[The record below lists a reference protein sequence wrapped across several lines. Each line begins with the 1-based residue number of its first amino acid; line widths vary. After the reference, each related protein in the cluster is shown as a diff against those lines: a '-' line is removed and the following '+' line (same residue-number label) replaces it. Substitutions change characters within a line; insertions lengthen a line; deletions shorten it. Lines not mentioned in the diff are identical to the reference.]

1 MLPMQMSVPRYKR
14 GKVVKQPTHPLFRP
28 DPEGGGIV
36 IPQDMVESEDNTQ
49 PGFLSKPNIFPTA
62 SGTFLDS
69 LPDERNVYVY
79 DEEEGAIKPKTVS
92 RNTGS
97 RVAQM
102 MGNTWGKQP
111 AAKSKLQMLKE
122 TWGKRSTFKF
132 GLGTRSKASGAEQ
145 NGTVSQITGEPTQ
158 SNPSRESKA
167 DNSVPLFVKSLWN
180 THFKRDEIRDN
191 YEIESDDRVTKKWE
205 TENSEEVVDPNFSWK
220 KESSERKDYNDDDY
234 GEVEEID
241 DDDVASD
248 EDDGHEGKLY
258 NIPSSSEDEGDV
270 ERVVTVPNL
279 NIVYEKKIVE
289 RKNYNIP
296 GYEEET
302 EIPDYEHENV
312 PSRESNFS
320 FEKKV
325 IERKNYNDVS
335 SAEEEDEDIN
345 QDAMVTNRKRQAPGI
360 PITQESY
367 HTQKLHRTMSDDH
380 SSVSDEMYTY
390 SYEEGLDA
398 CGTSHSPRTPRT
410 PVTPRTP
417 TDDVMINPLQFMPS
431 VKLEVDMNNV
441 PNMPNESSDG
451 ADNSSWARPYEEN
464 SSDKKGKHDYD
475 NFAYLHDMTDSE
487 HNVTEI

>member
-1 MLPMQMSVPRYKR
+1 MVPMQMSLPRYKR
-14 GKVVKQPTHPLFRP
+14 GNVVKQPTHPLFRP
-28 DPEGGGIV
+28 DPEGGGII
-36 IPQDMVESEDNTQ
+36 IPQDVESEDNTQ

-62 SGTFLDS
+62 SRTFLDS

-122 TWGKRSTFKF
+122 TWGKRNTFKF

-145 NGTVSQITGEPTQ
+145 NGSVSKITGEPTQ
-158 SNPSRESKA
+158 STPTGELKA

-180 THFKRDEIRDN
+180 THFKKDEIRDN
-191 YEIESDDRVTKKWE
+191 YEIESDNRVTKRWE
-205 TENSEEVVDPNFSWK
+205 TENPEEGVDSNFSWRRG
-220 KESSERKDYNDDDY
+220 SSERKDFNDDDDY

-248 EDDGHEGKLY
+248 EDGNEGKVY
-258 NIPSSSEDEGDV
+258 NIPSSSEDEGDT
-270 ERVVTVPNL
+270 ERVVTVPNP

-289 RKNYNIP
+289 RKNFNVP

-302 EIPDYEHENV
+302 EIHDHEHETV
-312 PSRESNFS
+312 PSRGPNFS

-325 IERKNYNDVS
+325 VERRNYNDVS
-335 SAEEEDEDIN
+335 SADEEDEDIN
-345 QDAMVTNRKRQAPGI
+345 DDNMVIHTKRQTPGI
-360 PITQESY
+360 PITEESS
-367 HTQKLHRTMSDDH
+367 HLHRGISDER
-380 SSVSDEMYTY
+380 SSVLDEMYTY
-390 SYEEGLDA
+390 SYEEGLDT
-398 CGTSHSPRTPRT
+398 CGTSHSPRAPRS
-410 PVTPRTP
+410 PMTP
-417 TDDVMINPLQFMPS
+417 TDDDDVMINPLQFIPT

-451 ADNSSWARPYEEN
+451 ADDSSWARPYEEN
-464 SSDKKGKHDYD
+464 RDKGKHDYE
-475 NFAYLHDMTDSE
+475 NFAYLHDMSDNE

>member
-1 MLPMQMSVPRYKR
+1 MIPMQMSLPRYKR
-14 GKVVKQPTHPLFRP
+14 NKVVKQPTHPLFRP

-36 IPQDMVESEDNTQ
+36 IPQDVEES
-49 PGFLSKPNIFPTA
+49 SKPNIFPTA
-62 SGTFLDS
+62 SRSFLDS

-122 TWGKRSTFKF
+122 TRGKRNTFKF
-132 GLGTRSKASGAEQ
+132 GLGTRSKASSAEQ
-145 NGTVSQITGEPTQ
+145 IDTVSKITGEPTQ
-158 SNPSRESKA
+158 STSTGELKV

-180 THFKRDEIRDN
+180 THFKKDEIRDN
-191 YEIESDDRVTKKWE
+191 YEIESDSRVTKRWE
-205 TENSEEVVDPNFSWK
+205 TENSEEAVDSNFSWK
-220 KESSERKDYNDDDY
+220 GESSERKDYNDDDY

-241 DDDVASD
+241 DDEVAGD
-248 EDDGHEGKLY
+248 EEDENEEKVY
-258 NIPSSSEDEGDV
+258 NIPSSSEDEGDA
-270 ERVVTVPNL
+270 ERFVTVPNP

-289 RKNYNIP
+289 RKNFNVP
-296 GYEEET
+296 AYEEEAD
-302 EIPDYEHENV
+302 IPDHEQGNV
-312 PSRESNFS
+312 RSNEPNLS

-325 IERKNYNDVS
+325 IGRKNYNDVS

-345 QDAMVTNRKRQAPGI
+345 DSPVAINRSTKRQAPSI
-360 PITQESY
+360 LVNKEPNN
-367 HTQKLHRTMSDDH
+367 LHRGMSDDR

-390 SYEEGLDA
+390 SYEEGLDT
-398 CGTSHSPRTPRT
+398 CGTSHSPT
-410 PVTPRTP
+410 TPRTP

-451 ADNSSWARPYEEN
+451 VEGSSWARPYEDN
-464 SSDKKGKHDYD
+464 SAANRKHDYE
-475 NFAYLHDMTDSE
+475 NFAYLHDMSDSE